1 MKHSR
6 RSSLFRQF
14 LLASICGLALFSNPV
29 TSRAAQ
35 QDATELTEA
44 LSDLPVTLTGS
55 YLSARIA
62 QQDQDLALAA
72 HFFAKAMEMDPTNP
86 LLLERNFALTLATG
100 QHDLAFKLAD
110 RMEEITA
117 REAANQGKST
127 ETADTDSNNDSD
139 EATPIF
145 SGSDAEYRIKPMIA
159 MALGVKALKGK
170 NYASAVK
177 SFGDGLDVLQN
188 HPVDLLG
195 PAPFRRSLS
204 NPRLFSASAQFGPFA
219 VISQTVLKAW
229 SLIGQDRANLEAA
242 LTLLNT
248 VEEGQV
254 NQFFFSMHSGLIAS
268 YAKDYEKAAQHL
280 QQSLDADPNSPIT
293 AYALINNLLKAGN
306 TERAEEVMAEFAQS
320 AADEADK
327 EWINTSFADLKPAA
341 SMIRTPQDGAAELF
355 GTLGDALA
363 QENAIEGGALYLQFS
378 DFLRADFDRT
388 EYALARLHERM
399 KQDEVALEH
408 YDQVS
413 EKSPIYRRAVRQ
425 SGFVLTR
432 LKRPDE
438 AIKRLSGLLE
448 GHASD
453 LETVSVLSR
462 VYQSEDRYRDAIKV
476 LTAGINSISTLR
488 DIHWSLFFLRGSAY
502 DQVKDWTSTEKD
514 MKKALELFPN
524 QPTVLN
530 YLGYSWVDRGLNLD
544 RAIEMI
550 RQAVAL
556 RPYDGFFVDS
566 LGWAHYRLAE
576 YEEAVKFLERAV
588 ELRPEDPTITDHLGD
603 AYWMNGR
610 RNEARFQ
617 WQRVK
622 TMSPKPELLG
632 QVVDKIAN
640 GLDESKIPEVKR
652 K

>member
-1 MKHSR
+1 MKHPR

-14 LLASICGLALFSNPV
+14 LLAGICGLALLSNPA
-29 TSRAAQ
+29 SGRAAQ
-35 QDATELTEA
+35 QAMTELTETLA
-44 LSDLPVTLTGS
+44 DLPVTLTGS

-62 QQDQDLALAA
+62 QQDQDLGLAA
-72 HFFAKAMEMDPTNP
+72 HFFAQAMELDPTNP

-117 REAANQGKST
+117 REAANLPDKTQTESKKDDQGDAPS
-127 ETADTDSNNDSD
+127 S
-139 EATPIF
+139 IF
-145 SGSDAEYRIKPMIA
+145 TGSEAEYRIKPMIS

-177 SFGDGLDVLQN
+177 SFGDGLDVMQN

-195 PAPFRRSLS
+195 PAPFRRSLN

-229 SLIGQDRANLEAA
+229 SLIGQDRANLDAA
-242 LTLLNT
+242 LALLDT
-248 VEEGQV
+248 VDEGQV
-254 NQFFFSMHSGLIAS
+254 NQFFFSMHSGLIAA

-293 AYALINNLLKAGN
+293 AYALINSLLKGGN
-306 TERAEEVMAEFAQS
+306 TERATEVLAEFDQS

-327 EWINTSFADLKPAA
+327 DWIRSAFAEMKPAA
-341 SMIRTPQDGAAELF
+341 SMVRTPQDGAAELF

-399 KQDEVALEH
+399 KQDTVALEH
-408 YDQVS
+408 YDQVTA
-413 EKSPIYRRAVRQ
+413 KSPIHRRAVRQ

-432 LKRPDE
+432 LKRPED
-438 AIKRLSGLLE
+438 AIERLNGLLA
-448 GHASD
+448 GDASD

-476 LTAGINSISTLR
+476 LSAGIDSIKSLR
-488 DIHWSLFFLRGSAY
+488 DFHWSLFFLRGSAY
-502 DQVKDWTSTEKD
+502 DQVKDWDNTEKD
-514 MKKALELFPN
+514 MQKALELFPN

-544 RAIEMI
+544 QAIEMI

-566 LGWAHYRLAE
+566 LGWAHFRLSQF
-576 YEEAVKFLERAV
+576 EEAVKFLERAV

-603 AYWMNGR
+603 AYWMTGR
-610 RNEARFQ
+610 KNEARFQ

-622 TMSPKPELLG
+622 TMSPKPELLV
-632 QVVDKIAN
+632 QVENKIAN
-640 GLDESKIPEVKR
+640 GLDEGKLPEVK
-652 K
+652 KN

>member
-1 MKHSR
+1 MKHPR

-14 LLASICGLALFSNPV
+14 LLAGICGLALLSNPA
-29 TSRAAQ
+29 SGRAAQ
-35 QDATELTEA
+35 QAMTELTETLA
-44 LSDLPVTLTGS
+44 DLPVTLTGS

-62 QQDQDLALAA
+62 QQDQDLGLAA
-72 HFFAKAMEMDPTNP
+72 HFFAQAMELDPTNP

-117 REAANQGKST
+117 REAANLPDKTQTESKKDDQGDAPS
-127 ETADTDSNNDSD
+127 S
-139 EATPIF
+139 IF
-145 SGSDAEYRIKPMIA
+145 TGSEAEYRIKPMIS

-177 SFGDGLDVLQN
+177 SFGDGLDVMQN

-195 PAPFRRSLS
+195 PAPFRRSLN

-229 SLIGQDRANLEAA
+229 SLIGQDRANLDAA
-242 LTLLNT
+242 LALLDT
-248 VEEGQV
+248 VDEGQV
-254 NQFFFSMHSGLIAS
+254 NQFFFSMHSGLIAA

-293 AYALINNLLKAGN
+293 AYALINSLLKGGN
-306 TERAEEVMAEFAQS
+306 TERATEVLAEFDQS

-327 EWINTSFADLKPAA
+327 DWIRSAFAEMKPAA
-341 SMIRTPQDGAAELF
+341 SMVRTPQDGAAELF

-399 KQDEVALEH
+399 KQDAVALEH
-408 YDQVS
+408 YDQVTA
-413 EKSPIYRRAVRQ
+413 KSPIHRRAVRQ

-432 LKRPDE
+432 LKRPED
-438 AIKRLSGLLE
+438 AIERLNGLLA
-448 GHASD
+448 GDASD

-476 LTAGINSISTLR
+476 LSAGIDSIKSLR

-502 DQVKDWTSTEKD
+502 DQVKDWDNTEKD
-514 MKKALELFPN
+514 MQKALELFPN

-544 RAIEMI
+544 QAIEMI

-566 LGWAHYRLAE
+566 LGWAHFRLSQF
-576 YEEAVKFLERAV
+576 EEAVKFLERAV

-603 AYWMNGR
+603 AYWMTGR
-610 RNEARFQ
+610 KNEARFQ

-622 TMSPKPELLG
+622 TMSPKPELLV
-632 QVVDKIAN
+632 QVENKIAN
-640 GLDESKIPEVKR
+640 GLDEGKLPEVK
-652 K
+652 KN